1 MTNYIRFLSFRRRR
15 RENQIVSCPSRGMCI
30 NLLFSWHCFPIRH
43 RCATRKKERKDCS
56 FTRTTTHFSCRLE
69 ACSAVQSQ
77 TSNSTQAPLSGQGE
91 GKTFGD
97 TTQIFINMEIVAFCV
112 GVLPH
117 IPSLS
122 PRRRRLRNVNEQQK
136 VFPQPD
142 SLPPT
147 TRHIQQ
153 CTIFLYF
160 KTYSLTHFADCSAGW
175 STLH

>member
-1 MTNYIRFLSFRRRR
+1 
-15 RENQIVSCPSRGMCI
+15 MCI

-56 FTRTTTHFSCRLE
+56 FTRTTTHFSCRLK

-122 PRRRRLRNVNEQQK
+122 PRRRRLRNHHILFSVSHSFLRSFVNEQQK

-147 TRHIQQ
+147 RHMQQ